1 MQSAADSLKISRTT
15 LYTLFDLEEIDN
27 TTLQNVKSILGID
40 LTKDAPPTPGDQ
52 LRLSKAIT
60 PTEDEGLYY
69 IPIAAQAGYALH
81 YQDPMYLNELERLYI
96 PGNPFKGDRFRY
108 FEIEGDSMYPTLK
121 DGMQVIAEKVGPE
134 YWKQIADYYI
144 YIVVTVD
151 QVLAKR
157 LIKIDDDL
165 LAMVSDNDELYPQQE
180 LKYTDVKEI
189 CRRAGFVEPVLFS
202 RTHGGKL
209 LKEYRQKWE
218 LTTSHTMRRS
228 FATNALKMG
237 VPEWAVMAIG
247 GWKSESAFKK
257 YKRMS
262 ETDAYDAAVSSD
274 FYKTTM

>member
-1 MQSAADSLKISRTT
+1 MIKPPKNKLDAAYRGLKFFGKVSNQKE
-15 LYTLFDLEEIDN
+15 FGEF
-27 TTLQNVKSILGID
+27 LGYSEAHFSQIMNNAQPFQD
-40 LTKDAPPTPGDQ
+40 AIKDTCYSKFGLSKDWWDKPLDAPLEFETENTPTPGDQ
-52 LRLSKAIT
+52 LRLNKAIT

-121 DGMQVIAEKVGPE
+121 DGMQVIAEKVEPE

-165 LAMVSDNDELYPQQE
+165 LAMVSDNEELYPQQE
-180 LKYTDVKEI
+180 LKFTDVKEI
-189 CRRAGFVEPVLFS
+189 WRVKRKLDWEMPPPRRIE
-202 RTHGGKL
+202 
-209 LKEYRQKWE
+209 LK
-218 LTTSHTMRRS
+218 
-228 FATNALKMG
+228 
-237 VPEWAVMAIG
+237 ID
-247 GWKSESAFKK
+247 KK
-257 YKRMS
+257 K
-262 ETDAYDAAVSSD
+262 
-274 FYKTTM
+274 

>member
-1 MQSAADSLKISRTT
+1 MKAKKSVGDKIKTAIKEAGYTQEDAAEMLGTTRQSLNNWLGKAEIDPTLISDIESKLKI
-15 LYTLFDLEEIDN
+15 DLSHVITID
-27 TTLQNVKSILGID
+27 T
-40 LTKDAPPTPGDQ
+40 GDQ
-52 LRLSKAIT
+52 LRLNKAIT

-121 DGMQVIAEKVGPE
+121 DGMQVIAEKVEPE

-189 CRRAGFVEPVLFS
+189 WRVKRKLDWEMPPPRRIE
-202 RTHGGKL
+202 
-209 LKEYRQKWE
+209 LK
-218 LTTSHTMRRS
+218 
-228 FATNALKMG
+228 
-237 VPEWAVMAIG
+237 ID
-247 GWKSESAFKK
+247 KK
-257 YKRMS
+257 K
-262 ETDAYDAAVSSD
+262 
-274 FYKTTM
+274 